1 MSRKE
6 NSENKKNSQKRQNRS
21 NRQNNNKQNNNKQN
35 NNSRRSNQS
44 MNDMKY
50 EIANEFGVDLGP
62 EASSRCNGKVGGE
75 MTKRLVDIARS
86 SKKKSK

>member
-1 MSRKE
+1 MSRKK
-6 NSENKKNSQKRQNRS
+6 NSENKKNNSQKRQNR
-21 NRQNNNKQNNNKQN
+21 QNNKS
-35 NNSRRSNQS
+35 NNSRKSRES
-44 MNDMKY
+44 MDQMKY

-86 SKKKSK
+86 SNKKSK